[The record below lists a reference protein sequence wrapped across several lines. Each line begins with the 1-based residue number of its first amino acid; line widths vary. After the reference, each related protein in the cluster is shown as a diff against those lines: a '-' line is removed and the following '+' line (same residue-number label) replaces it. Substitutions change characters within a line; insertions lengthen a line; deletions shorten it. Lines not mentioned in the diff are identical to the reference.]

1 MILVSNDFW
10 ELESFPTEGY
20 CVLRRSAKRA
30 DDLSALRAA
39 NTEVVGYFEPHHQS
53 WGLIVDM
60 RQAAARNDDAFEEA
74 MQPLRARVSRHFAR
88 VVLLLS
94 SAVGVLQVERL
105 RASEHTT
112 WRATRSEAE
121 AITWARG

>member
-1 MILVSNDFW
+1 MILVTNKFW

-20 CVLRRSAKRA
+20 CVLRRTAKRA
-30 DDLSALRAA
+30 DDLDALRAA
-39 NTEVVGYFEPHHQS
+39 NAEVTSYFEPHHQS
-53 WGLIVDM
+53 WGLVVDM
-60 RQAAARNDDAFEEA
+60 RAASARNDDAFEAA
-74 MQPLRARVSRHFAR
+74 MQPLRTRVSRHFAR

-105 RASEHTT
+105 RATDAST
-112 WRATRSEAE
+112 WRATRSESE